1 MASKRQYATIAEVEQ
16 FADVTSTDD
25 TEFEDRISQAEE
37 LIDAWVGFQ
46 NKAVCENY
54 QGEVSSVN
62 SKTIVDSGSGTP
74 LVAKDDFF
82 KGCTLEIIGGG
93 GAGASRTIESSS
105 YDNRSITYTGDA
117 ISGLDTTSVFRIFQL
132 GKFPRYKDM
141 SQNRAGD
148 QYYKYIPEAVK
159 RAVAAQ
165 VEYIINQGDDFF
177 STDDTDK
184 DSESIG
190 NYSYSGG
197 SAAQKSA
204 LVRMIAPKART
215 LLKGIT
221 NRTGRIEV

>member
-1 MASKRQYATIAEVEQ
+1 MASKRQYATIAEVEEY
-16 FADVTSTDD
+16 ADVTSTDAD
-25 TEFEDRISQAEE
+25 EFEDRITQAEE

-46 NKAVCENY
+46 QKAVYQVY

-62 SKTIVDSGSGTP
+62 GQTIYDTGSGSP
-74 LVAKDDFF
+74 LASKDNFF
-82 KGCTLEIIGGG
+82 KGCTIEIIGGG
-93 GAGASRTIESSS
+93 GAGASRTIASSD
-105 YDNRSITYTGDA
+105 YTDRSLTYEGDA
-117 ISGLDTTSVFRIFQL
+117 IAGLDATSVFKIYQL

-141 SQNRAGD
+141 SQNRAGTT
-148 QYYKYIPEAVK
+148 YYKYIPEAVK

-165 VEYIINQGDDFF
+165 VEYIINQGDEFF

-197 SAAQKSA
+197 SASQKSA
-204 LVRMIAPKART
+204 LVRLVAPKARS

-221 NRTGRIEV
+221 NRTGQIEV